1 MRKLDL
7 QLIKLTV
14 ETYFGCTLNVR
25 SRERHIVDA
34 RKIYFSLCREF
45 TKSSLML
52 IGRSMNRDH
61 ATAMH
66 NIKSCNDL
74 RKTDP
79 EFNEKYIALYKR
91 LSMFKSDSWKFKPYN
106 APKVIHPGRFRN
118 LGYGKTKPI
127 RKVFNQRGPTPKQR
141 YELY

>member
-1 MRKLDL
+1 MITVDL

-14 ETYFGCTLNVR
+14 ERYFGYNLNVR
-25 SRERHIVDA
+25 CRERHIVDA

-52 IGRSMNRDH
+52 IGRSMDRDH
-61 ATAMH
+61 ATALH
-66 NIKSCNDL
+66 NIKSCKDL

-79 EFNEKYIALYKR
+79 EFNEKYIALYR
-91 LSMFKSDSWKFKPYN
+91 QLSVFKSDSWKFKPYN

-118 LGYGKTKPI
+118 LGYVKTKSI
-127 RKVFNQRGPTPKQR
+127 RKVFNQRGPTPK
-141 YELY
+141 